1 MFAGKAALAAVLPL
15 LFLVSAAPA
24 FAQTAEIRS
33 TGVYYVD
40 GNSENADINDVY
52 CNWGADYIS
61 QTALASYKSGIV
73 NVDGFETDD
82 PWQTSALIEYDQ
94 PFPGPNAINK
104 YPNHCLALCMDV
116 YCTNKPNGASTYSIA
131 FPIQNIMFE
140 IVKYNKSLGVAN
152 PESNPAVH
160 TIYQSI
166 LDNQIA
172 DWGTFGNAVNN
183 WNAAQQ
189 KYTEETLPAIEKA
202 ERDWETAQQKWRTAY
217 ETYNTESLQT
227 RVSCLTVFYNYNSE
241 LKAGCIADSNCVNNM
256 TNDSTG
262 FNCTQNTGCSTD
274 EDCSSLWNSLSQYG
288 TTLNIAYNSYAA
300 SKQAYEQFQEDIKDD
315 VSAYETAMATYQDI
329 MEVAGQD
336 LSNYM
341 CGAYTC
347 VGATGSAETTC
358 TCPNPEYECVSAGL
372 LTSSQKTDGISTC
385 TDSKYCC
392 RSLNTTGDAPYTKN
406 GASCSGLYT
415 DNKGTL
421 QWQCGS
427 GKTDSFG
434 GETNCIL
441 RSVGTGK
448 GYNDPIRFCTSW
460 DGSYEILG
468 EFGKTNGQFGFRA
481 TVKTDYPGDGIAVE
495 NINIEQTYPYP
506 GNNQYPIQVDVTNVH
521 TVRSTPS
528 VVGEI
533 TGVQALPYSLAYRLS
548 KDSDVKIMLYDA
560 SAAVPVTNQGT
571 TNISDNDSELIL
583 KQNSVVRNLV
593 DWQPRLG
600 EGMKGAD
607 SDQIIVESEQW
618 DGRDDSGRLLPAN
631 NYLVSIQAKSQ
642 DEWPGTDFS
651 RAVTRQLSVDP
662 LKLTDIEVQGLN
674 KQSTAYATI
683 RYVPTEASTVYFEVY
698 SPGTTFKSLF
708 TKGFE
713 PTGSRPVIADNS
725 GTLVYS
731 SSQQRGRAQSYPDK
745 WDGLCHN
752 ANGCDLLYAQGS
764 KLPISGKIFDG
775 DLLSCVGD
783 GGRIDGDGRCV
794 VSFANGA
801 PLPDGDYVYVLWAE
815 VPYTSAYNNGMA
827 CNTHQGGS
835 AAGCPDELV
844 SCTGTN
850 GAYSCEYDG
859 DACPD
864 SFDNSSTASVCYGV
878 FTAVKTQKYY
888 TGLLPVERG
897 VVDITIQ
904 PVSYS
909 TIGSS
914 PTAYGLDPF
923 IFKYSV
929 AREANVEAV
938 VKNTAGITVKTLTD
952 EGGNTNV
959 AQQMNT
965 LSWDGRDDQ
974 GRMVGPGTYM
984 FVVKTRDPMF
994 PQSVQTTAS
1003 ALFPVD
1009 LYRVVDVSATDV
1021 YGDSGAKAT
1030 INYKLSKAMN
1040 VQINIYNKDVVIP
1053 IYTDTGDSAATAL
1066 TTVPAGL
1073 VTAVGTMNPNPLPN
1087 LTAGG
1092 AVPVTV
1098 TGAPLVTGD
1107 TVGYS
1112 YVYTEPVLTGNSY
1125 TYYRATKQVTAVTA
1139 TTEDYIVSEVLQYT
1153 VPVTSWPPR
1162 VCDQDTDAAV
1172 FTNGYVDP
1180 TKNPQCIYVNDTT
1193 FTNYPANPEAAKYNY
1208 AEGAAQTL
1216 DVRLQPVKT
1225 FNRSALK
1232 AGEGVTQTEEWDAQ
1246 YFYNPTPVSTLDGG
1260 KNTPE
1265 AVAAC
1270 ANQTDLKACPY
1281 EMIPDGTYPF
1291 YLAAQTEEPVN
1302 IYYDPTT
1309 AQPVRD
1315 AADVTP
1321 QTGLYATD
1329 KTVHRVNI
1337 TRGPV
1342 YFLDGSVAV
1351 YPNAPQLFNTSSGPV
1366 FVPPY
1371 EINFAIS
1378 RAATV
1383 EVAIVALEDGLCTS
1397 MDTPAVAGDPNVQ
1410 MARAGDV
1417 CKYLSTMT
1425 IVNTPNFDPNVVRKI
1440 YWDGTD
1446 NNGYY
1451 VRNGNYEIRLTA
1463 KNYPDEGLYEPTI
1476 KQLTQNVDLLK
1487 VFDLPET
1494 EAYSL
1499 SKRGANM
1506 SISYQVSVPMKVAI
1520 QIFKP
1525 GTTIYDYQKGT
1536 LRDPA
1541 TGKEV
1546 TDIRDVLVRAIVG
1559 IRPATTLIEEVWDG
1573 TDYAQQDVPDGTYP
1587 FRFVTALQSANIDS
1601 ITGEIL
1607 NSDDQSA
1614 DPTQWSIEKV
1624 ADTNQ
1629 YVNLHRATVA
1639 IGDGEFV
1646 CEDWEKTVFFYP
1658 NPLKTPTGTMEITK
1672 LPVPGKMSFKLYN
1685 LAGDLVR
1692 ESGYTCVDASNMS
1705 VTMGGSIDLSP
1716 DNTVSNTVYDPTV
1729 PGNMPNVRNAALRC
1743 FWDRTNQHGKKVARG
1758 VYFGLV
1764 DFRAQNGRQHCQKV
1778 VKILIPR

>member
-1 MFAGKAALAAVLPL
+1 MTQKNFWKKLVGKTVLAAVLPL
-15 LFLVSAAPA
+15 LCLAAAVPA
-24 FAQTAEIRS
+24 LAQTAEIRS
-33 TGVYYVD
+33 TGVYYID
-40 GNSENADINDVY
+40 GTKQNDDINNVY
-52 CNWGADYIS
+52 CNWGADAIS
-61 QTALASYKSGIV
+61 EQEALAYKSGIV
-73 NVDGFETDD
+73 NVDGHKSDD
-82 PWQTSALIEYDQ
+82 PWETSALIEYDQ
-94 PFPGPNAINK
+94 PYPGPNAINK

-116 YCTNKPNGASTYSIA
+116 YCTNKPNGVTTYSIA

-152 PESNPAVH
+152 PETNPAVH
-160 TIYQSI
+160 TVYQSI
-166 LDNQIA
+166 LDNSII
-172 DWGTFGNAVNN
+172 DWSTLNTYLQRLEEAQNTYNDAEAAFDAASLAYQNNKTAIDSAVSNCNQKITHDVYYKNSDGTCVAAPMETGKCPSFYNSSFTYYTNSSCTIRCTAHLSYYQAYVNIRGTYLN
-183 WNAAQQ
+183 YLQTSQ
-189 KYTEETLPAIEKA
+189 KYEAAKNDVEAIKENLPKEA
-202 ERDWETAQQKWRTAY
+202 
-217 ETYNTESLQT
+217 
-227 RVSCLTVFYNYNSE
+227 
-241 LKAGCIADSNCVNNM
+241 
-256 TNDSTG
+256 
-262 FNCTQNTGCSTD
+262 
-274 EDCSSLWNSLSQYG
+274 
-288 TTLNIAYNSYAA
+288 
-300 SKQAYEQFQEDIKDD
+300 
-315 VSAYETAMATYQDI
+315 
-329 MEVAGQD
+329 QD
-336 LSNYM
+336 LSKYM
-341 CGAYTC
+341 CAGYSCWGASGDYSKTN
-347 VGATGSAETTC
+347 
-358 TCPNPEYECVSAGL
+358 TCPNPLYVCDSQDLETATCKSINDGTEVKDVS
-372 LTSSQKTDGISTC
+372 STC
-385 TDSKYCC
+385 
-392 RSLNTTGDAPYTKN
+392 
-406 GASCSGLYT
+406 GAQKAS
-415 DNKGTL
+415 
-421 QWQCGS
+421 Q
-427 GKTDSFG
+427 
-434 GETNCIL
+434 ETPCI
-441 RSVGTGK
+441 VMAMGTGR

-481 TVKTDYPGDGIAVE
+481 TVKTEYPGDGIAIE
-495 NINIEQTYPYP
+495 NISIDQTYPYP

-528 VVGEI
+528 VVGSI
-533 TGVQALPYSLAYRLS
+533 TAVQALPYSVAYRLS
-548 KDSDVKIMLYDA
+548 KDSDVKIQIYDA
-560 SAAVPVTNQGT
+560 SAQIPVTNQGG
-571 TNISDNDSELIL
+571 TNIPTGDAAELVL
-583 KQNSVVRNLV
+583 AQNAVVRNLV

-600 EGMKGAD
+600 EGLKGAD
-607 SDQIIVESEQW
+607 SDKIIVESDSW
-618 DGRDDSGRLLPAN
+618 DGRDDNGRLLPAN
-631 NYLVSIQAKSQ
+631 NYLISIQAKSQ

-651 RAVTRQLSVDP
+651 RAVTRQMSVDP

-674 KQSTAYATI
+674 KQSTAYATV

-698 SPGTTFKSLF
+698 TPGTTFDSLY
-708 TKGFE
+708 TKGYE
-713 PTGSRPVIADNS
+713 PTGSRPRISAGS
-725 GTLVYS
+725 GSLVYS
-731 SSQQRGRAQSYPDK
+731 NSQQRGRSQSYPDK
-745 WDGLCHN
+745 WDGLCHEKG
-752 ANGCDLLYAQGS
+752 GCKVSYPEGA
-764 KLPISGKIFDG
+764 KLPISGVTFDG
-775 DLLSCVGD
+775 TGD
-783 GGRIDGDGRCV
+783 TCKGANGTLNGDNCDV
-794 VSFANGA
+794 TYANGA
-801 PLPDGDYVYVLWAE
+801 PMPDGDYVYVLWAE
-815 VPYTSAYNNGMA
+815 VPYTDVYYNGAA
-827 CNTHQGGS
+827 CYQCQLVNTNTHLP
-835 AAGCPDELV
+835 AGCAITWNADF
-844 SCTGTN
+844 TQFT
-850 GAYSCEYDG
+850 
-859 DACPD
+859 CPD
-864 SFDNSSTASVCYGV
+864 GATGIEGADLETAKKGT
-878 FTAVKTQKYY
+878 FTGVKTQKYY
-888 TGLLPVERG
+888 SGILPVERG

-923 IFKYSV
+923 IFKYSI
-929 AREANVEAV
+929 AREATVEAEV
-938 VKNTAGITVKTLTD
+938 QNTAGVTVKTLTD

-984 FVVKTRDPMF
+984 FVVKTKDPMF
-994 PQSVQTTAS
+994 PESVQTTAS

-1009 LYRVVDVSATDV
+1009 LYRVVDVSTTDV

-1030 INYKLSKAMN
+1030 INYTLSKAMN

-1053 IYTDTGDSAATAL
+1053 TYTDTGASTVTAQ
-1066 TTVPAGL
+1066 TTVPTDL
-1073 VTAVGTMNPNPLPN
+1073 VTAFEAMNPNPLPN

-1092 AVPVTV
+1092 TVPVV
-1098 TGAPLVTGD
+1098 VEGAPLVEGD
-1107 TVGYS
+1107 VADAYS
-1112 YVYTEPVLTGNSY
+1112 YLYTQPVFNDEKTSY
-1125 TYYRATKQVTAVTA
+1125 TYYRVQKQVTAVTD
-1139 TTEDYIVSEVLQYT
+1139 TTENYVVNEILQYSI
-1153 VPVTSWPPR
+1153 PVTSWPPR
-1162 VCDQDTDAAV
+1162 VCDQDTDKAFFNAG
-1172 FTNGYVDP
+1172 GYVDP
-1180 TKNPQCIYVNDTT
+1180 SLKPQCIYVNDTT
-1193 FTNYPANPEAAKYNY
+1193 FTNYPLNPEMAKYNY
-1208 AEGAAQTL
+1208 GEGAAQTL

-1232 AGEGVTQTEEWDAQ
+1232 AGDGVTQTEEWDAQ

-1291 YLAAQTEEPVN
+1291 YIAAQTEEPVGL
-1302 IYYDPTT
+1302 YYNPST
-1309 AQPVRD
+1309 AQPYRFS
-1315 AADVTP
+1315 ANSTAENAKGNKVTY

-1329 KTVHRVNI
+1329 KTTYRVNI

-1383 EVAIVALEDGLCTS
+1383 EVAIVALEDGLCTAT
-1397 MDTPAVAGDPNVQ
+1397 DTPVVAGDPNVQ

-1425 IVNTPNFDPNVVRKI
+1425 VVNTPNFDPNVVRKL

-1446 NNGYY
+1446 NNGFY

-1463 KNYPDEGLYEPTI
+1463 KNYPDEGLYEPTV

-1487 VFDLPET
+1487 VFDLPES
-1494 EAYSL
+1494 EAYAL
-1499 SKRGANM
+1499 NKRGTNM
-1506 SISYQVSVPMKVAI
+1506 SISYQISVPMKVAI

-1559 IRPATTLIEEVWDG
+1559 IRPATTLIEEIWDG

-1587 FRFVTALQSANIDS
+1587 FRFVTALQSADIDS

-1614 DPTQWSIEKV
+1614 DPALWSIEKV

-1658 NPLKTPTGTMEITK
+1658 NPFKTPTGTMEITK

-1692 ESGYTCVDASNMS
+1692 EGGYTCVDANNMT
-1705 VTMGGSIDLSP
+1705 VTMGNSIDLSP
-1716 DNTVSNTVYDPTV
+1716 DNTVSNTAYDSTA
-1729 PGNMPNVRNAALRC
+1729 PGAMPNVRNAALRC

>member
-1 MFAGKAALAAVLPL
+1 MTCKNFWKKFAGKMAVAAVLPL
-15 LFLVSAAPA
+15 LCLAAAVPA

-33 TGVYYVD
+33 TGVYYID
-40 GNSENADINDVY
+40 GQYLPAVTAATGSTLQATDINSIY
-52 CNWGADYIS
+52 CNWGADNIKAAENYY
-61 QTALASYKSGIV
+61 AYKGGTV
-73 NVDGFETDD
+73 NVDGMNTSD

-94 PFPGPNAINK
+94 PYPSPNIDNS

-116 YCTNKPNGASTYSIA
+116 YCTNKPNGATTYSIA
-131 FPIQNIMFE
+131 FPIQSIMFE
-140 IVKYNKSLGVAN
+140 IAKYRNGADISNA
-152 PESNPAVH
+152 ETNPAIR
-160 TIYQSI
+160 TIFQSI
-166 LDNQIA
+166 LDNNIEDEGSASTGSSSQDLA
-172 DWGTFGNAVNN
+172 
-183 WNAAQQ
+183 
-189 KYTEETLPAIEKA
+189 KYMCAS
-202 ERDWETAQQKWRTAY
+202 Y
-217 ETYNTESLQT
+217 
-227 RVSCLTVFYNYNSE
+227 SCL
-241 LKAGCIADSNCVNNM
+241 
-256 TNDSTG
+256 
-262 FNCTQNTGCSTD
+262 
-274 EDCSSLWNSLSQYG
+274 
-288 TTLNIAYNSYAA
+288 
-300 SKQAYEQFQEDIKDD
+300 
-315 VSAYETAMATYQDI
+315 
-329 MEVAGQD
+329 
-336 LSNYM
+336 
-341 CGAYTC
+341 
-347 VGATGSAETTC
+347 GATSNPENSC
-358 TCPNPEYECVSAGL
+358 TCPNPEYECIYAKDL
-372 LTSSQKTDGISTC
+372 DTKPCEYLEDN
-385 TDSKYCC
+385 YCC
-392 RSLNTTGDAPYTKN
+392 RSLTNPQGNGSVSSGIETYTFTTSVCN
-406 GASCSGLYT
+406 GAYEAG
-415 DNKGTL
+415 KGN
-421 QWQCGS
+421 CGS
-427 GKTDSFG
+427 NSDGVNFG
-434 GETNCIL
+434 GETNCIV
-441 RSVGTGK
+441 RAEGTGR

-481 TVKTDYPGDGIAVE
+481 TIKTEYPGDGIAIE
-495 NINIEQTYPYP
+495 NISIDQTYPYP
-506 GNNQYPIQVDVTNVH
+506 GNNQYPIQVDVSNVH

-528 VVGEI
+528 VVGSI
-533 TGVQALPYSLAYRLS
+533 TSVQALPYSLAYRLS
-548 KDSDVKIMLYDA
+548 KDSDVLIQLFDA
-560 SAAVPVTNQGT
+560 SAQVPVTNQGSGNM
-571 TNISDNDSELIL
+571 TNSDAELVL
-583 KQNSVVRNLV
+583 EQNAVVRTLV
-593 DWQPRLG
+593 NWEGRLG
-600 EGMKGAD
+600 EGLQGST
-607 SDQIIVESEQW
+607 SDKAVVESDSW

-674 KQSTAYATI
+674 KQSTAYATV
-683 RYVPTEASTVYFEVY
+683 RYVPTESSTVYFEVY
-698 SPGTTFKSLF
+698 SPGTTFEGLEPL
-708 TKGFE
+708 GYQ
-713 PTGSRPVIADNS
+713 PTGTSPVISNNS
-725 GTLVYS
+725 GTLVYRS
-731 SSQQRGRAQSYPDK
+731 QQQRGRSQSYPDK

-752 ANGCDLLYAQGS
+752 DNNCAVPYAVGS
-764 KLPISGKIFDG
+764 KLPISGDILTADNG
-775 DLLSCVGD
+775 ATVCTTANQNGAAAAWDAATNVCT
-783 GGRIDGDGRCV
+783 ITY
-794 VSFANGA
+794 ANGS
-801 PLPDGDYVYVLWAE
+801 PLPDGDYIYVLWAE
-815 VPYTSAYNNGMA
+815 VPYTDLYFNGAA
-827 CNTHQGGS
+827 CYQCELNGQHMP
-835 AAGCPDELV
+835 AGCGITWNNDFSIFTCE
-844 SCTGTN
+844 TGT
-850 GAYSCEYDG
+850 ASL
-859 DACPD
+859 
-864 SFDNSSTASVCYGV
+864 SSSSVAAVLSGT
-878 FTAVKTQKYY
+878 FTGVKTQKYY
-888 TGLLPVERG
+888 TGILPVERG

-929 AREANVEAV
+929 AREATVEAEV
-938 VKNTAGITVKTLTD
+938 QNTAGVTVKTLTD

-974 GRMVGPGTYM
+974 GRIVGPGTYM
-984 FVVKTRDPMF
+984 FVVKTKDPMF
-994 PQSVQTTAS
+994 PESIQTTAS
-1003 ALFPVD
+1003 AIFPVD
-1009 LYRVVDVSATDV
+1009 LYRVVDVSTTDV

-1030 INYKLSKAMN
+1030 INYTLSKAMN

-1053 IYTDTGDSAATAL
+1053 LYTDTGESTVETF

-1073 VTAVGTMNPNPLPN
+1073 ITALGVMSTNPLPN
-1087 LTAGG
+1087 LVAGS
-1092 AVPVTV
+1092 AVPVAV
-1098 TGAPLVTGD
+1098 AGAPLVEGD
-1107 TVGYS
+1107 VVGYS
-1112 YVYTEPVLTGNSY
+1112 YIYTEPVLAGGNTSY
-1125 TYYRATKQVTAVTA
+1125 TYYRVKKQVTALTA
-1139 TTEDYIVSEVLQYT
+1139 TTEDYTVLEVLQYT

-1180 TKNPQCIYVNDTT
+1180 AKNPQCIYVNDTT
-1193 FTNYPANPEAAKYNY
+1193 FTNYPANAETAKYNY
-1208 AEGAAQTL
+1208 AEGATQTL

-1225 FNRSALK
+1225 FNRSSLK
-1232 AGEGVTQTEEWDAQ
+1232 AGEGVSQTEEWDAQ

-1265 AVAAC
+1265 AVEAC
-1270 ANQTDLKACPY
+1270 AGQTDKTACPY

-1291 YLAAQTEEPVN
+1291 YISAQTEEPVN
-1302 IYYDPTT
+1302 LYYDSAT
-1309 AQPVRD
+1309 AQPVRT
-1315 AADVTP
+1315 AADVTA

-1329 KTVHRVNI
+1329 KATYRVNI

-1397 MDTPAVAGDPNVQ
+1397 TDTPAVTGDPNVQ

-1425 IVNTPNFDPNVVRKI
+1425 IVNTPNFDPNVIRKL

-1463 KNYPDEGLYEPTI
+1463 KNYPDEGLYEPTV

-1494 EAYSL
+1494 EAYAL
-1499 SKRGANM
+1499 NKRGTNM
-1506 SISYQVSVPMKVAI
+1506 SISYQISVPMKVAI

-1546 TDIRDVLVRAIVG
+1546 TDIHDVLVRAIVG
-1559 IRPATTLIEEVWDG
+1559 IRPATTLIEEIWDG

-1658 NPLKTPTGTMEITK
+1658 NPFKTPTGTMEITK

-1692 ESGYTCVDASNMS
+1692 ESGYTCVDANNMS
-1705 VTMGGSIDLSP
+1705 VVMGSSIDLSP
-1716 DNTVSNTVYDPTV
+1716 DNNVSTTVYDPTV

>member
-33 TGVYYVD
+33 AGVYYID
-40 GNSENADINDVY
+40 GEEENSDINDVY
-52 CNWGADYIS
+52 CNWSNNLIS
-61 QTALASYKSGIV
+61 KKELSAYKSGIV
-73 NVDGFETDD
+73 NVEGHNADD

-94 PFPGPNAINK
+94 PYPAPNSINK

-116 YCTNKPNGASTYSIA
+116 YCTNKPNGASTYSVS

-152 PESNPAVH
+152 PETNPAVH
-160 TIYQSI
+160 TIYRSI
-166 LDNQIA
+166 FDNSIV
-172 DWGTFGNAVNN
+172 DWEEYAPIIQEYE
-183 WNAAQQ
+183 AAQAAYSQ
-189 KYTEETLPAIEKA
+189 AQWEKQQGLYDYVEATNVWNTAQSAWTTAKNNYLRSDEVRDCRNPSIGVGGGACATPFACLTNADSGFTCRQNSACIPENDCQDAWDALQPVGATLDAAYTTYLAAKA
-202 ERDWETAQQKWRTAY
+202 VYNQATATYNALVDAETAARNRKIAAQTAY
-217 ETYNTESLQT
+217 ENLPKT
-227 RVSCLTVFYNYNSE
+227 SE
-241 LKAGCIADSNCVNNM
+241 L
-256 TNDSTG
+256 
-262 FNCTQNTGCSTD
+262 
-274 EDCSSLWNSLSQYG
+274 
-288 TTLNIAYNSYAA
+288 
-300 SKQAYEQFQEDIKDD
+300 
-315 VSAYETAMATYQDI
+315 
-329 MEVAGQD
+329 QD

-341 CGAYTC
+341 CAGYSCFGAR
-347 VGATGSAETTC
+347 ANFEDTT
-358 TCPNPEYECVSAGL
+358 TCPNPLYVCPSENCSGNCCVSINDP
-372 LTSSQKTDGISTC
+372 TKTVST
-385 TDSKYCC
+385 
-392 RSLNTTGDAPYTKN
+392 TTCVEKFTLGKAN
-406 GASCSGLYT
+406 GA
-415 DNKGTL
+415 
-421 QWQCGS
+421 
-427 GKTDSFG
+427 
-434 GETNCIL
+434 ETKCLIK
-441 RSVGTGK
+441 SPGTGK

-468 EFGKTNGQFGFRA
+468 EFGKTNGQFGFRS
-481 TVKTDYPGDGIAVE
+481 TIKTDYPGDGMAVE

-548 KDSDVKIMLYDA
+548 KDSDVKIMVYDA

-571 TNISDNDSELIL
+571 TNISDNDAELIL

-631 NYLVSIQAKSQ
+631 NYLVSIQARSQ

-794 VSFANGA
+794 ISFANGA

-827 CNTHQGGS
+827 CNTQDILPTIHTP
-835 AAGCPDELV
+835 AGCVGELV
-844 SCTGTN
+844 PCTGTN
-850 GAYSCEYDG
+850 GAYICEYDG
-859 DACPD
+859 TICPD
-864 SFDNSSTASVCYGV
+864 SFDNSTTASVCYGV

-1053 IYTDTGDSAATAL
+1053 LYKDTGDSAATAL

-1180 TKNPQCIYVNDTT
+1180 TKSPQCIYVNDTT

-1463 KNYPDEGLYEPTI
+1463 KNYPDEGLYEPTV

-1692 ESGYTCVDASNMS
+1692 ESGYTCVDANNMS

>member
-1 MFAGKAALAAVLPL
+1 MTHKNFWQFLSGKTVLAAVLPL
-15 LFLVSAAPA
+15 LCLAFAAPAA

-33 TGVYYVD
+33 AGVYYV
-40 GNSENADINDVY
+40 ENPAGSDIDDIY
-52 CNWGADYIS
+52 CNWGSDAIEG
-61 QTALASYKSGIV
+61 ALSSAYKSGVV
-73 NVDGFETDD
+73 NVDDMQTND

-94 PFPGPNAINK
+94 PYPSPIEANS
-104 YPNHCLALCMDV
+104 YPNHCLGLCMEV
-116 YCTNKPNGASTYSIA
+116 YCTNKPNGATTYSIA

-140 IVKYNKSLGVAN
+140 IVKYRNGADISNA
-152 PESNPAVH
+152 ETNPAVR

-166 LDNQIA
+166 LDNNIVNWGKIAAAAAAWQQAIA
-172 DWGTFGNAVNN
+172 DHEAAEATWKLANGTWARAQASWESAVNN
-183 WNAAQQ
+183 FNSSAAVVNCRTTIFFPSGAVSPSVGCVENA
-189 KYTEETLPAIEKA
+189 
-202 ERDWETAQQKWRTAY
+202 
-217 ETYNTESLQT
+217 
-227 RVSCLTVFYNYNSE
+227 SCLNITLDGE
-241 LKAGCIADSNCVNNM
+241 
-256 TNDSTG
+256 
-262 FNCTQNTGCSTD
+262 FNCTQKEGCSSNAGCTD
-274 EDCSSLWNSLSQYG
+274 AWNALYQAG
-288 TTLNIAYNSYAA
+288 RTLNARRAAYDNAY
-300 SKQAYEQFQEDIKDD
+300 QAYQTASENHEEAED
-315 VSAYETAMATYQDI
+315 AYERAQRTYNNT
-329 MEVAGQD
+329 MVVEGQD
-336 LSNYM
+336 LSKYM
-341 CGAYTC
+341 CGAYSC
-347 VGATGSAETTC
+347 MGSGPQFYNTY
-358 TCPNPEYECVSAGL
+358 TCPNPKYECINVSGM
-372 LTSSQKTDGISTC
+372 SQDVKDEYNITCNDST
-385 TDSKYCC
+385 YCC
-392 RSLNTTGDAPYTKN
+392 RSLNELNAAFSLTPAGVNCATE
-406 GASCSGLYT
+406 C
-415 DNKGTL
+415 DNDKETET
-421 QWQCGS
+421 C
-427 GKTDSFG
+427 
-434 GETNCIL
+434 GETQCIVRAL
-441 RSVGTGK
+441 GTGR

-468 EFGKTNGQFGFRA
+468 EFGKTNGQFGFRS
-481 TVKTDYPGDGIAVE
+481 TISTEYPGDGIAVE
-495 NINIEQTYPYP
+495 NISINQTFPYP
-506 GNNQYPIQVDVTNVH
+506 GNNQFPIQVDVTNVH
-521 TVRSTPS
+521 TVRSTPT
-528 VVGEI
+528 VVGSI
-533 TGVQALPYSLAYRLS
+533 TAVQALPYTMAYRLS
-548 KDSDVKIMLYDA
+548 KDSDVRIEIFDA
-560 SAAVPVTNQGT
+560 SAQVPYTGDTGDNGT
-571 TNISDNDSELIL
+571 AADDNAGITQMDPEAAKLVL
-583 KQNSVVRNLV
+583 DQYSVVRRLV

-600 EGMKGAD
+600 EGIKGGD
-607 SDQIIVESEQW
+607 SDQIIVESDPW

-651 RAVTRQLSVDP
+651 RAVTRQISVDP
-662 LKLTDIEVQGLN
+662 LKLTDIQVQGLN

-683 RYVPTEASTVYFEVY
+683 RYVPTEASDVYFEVY
-698 SPGTTFKSLF
+698 SPGTTFESLY
-708 TKGFE
+708 TAGYKE
-713 PTGSRPVIADNS
+713 TGTSPSIANDS
-725 GTLVYS
+725 GTRVYRNQ
-731 SSQQRGRAQSYPDK
+731 QQRGRGQSYPDK
-745 WDGLCHN
+745 WDGLCHEKG
-752 ANGCDLLYAQGS
+752 GCKIPYAKGT
-764 KLPISGKIFDG
+764 KLPINGLVYNGTDDTCTAEVGVIDP
-775 DLLSCVGD
+775 DTANCV
-783 GGRIDGDGRCV
+783 ITYEE
-794 VSFANGA
+794 NA

-815 VPYTSAYNNGMA
+815 VPYTSTYYNGAA
-827 CNTHQGGS
+827 CYQCRQGDIPYT
-835 AAGCPDELV
+835 AGCAMQSV
-844 SCTGTN
+844 SATSFQCPEGATGQTDNVQTVLN
-850 GAYSCEYDG
+850 GTY
-859 DACPD
+859 
-864 SFDNSSTASVCYGV
+864 
-878 FTAVKTQKYY
+878 TAVKTLRYY
-888 TGLLPVERG
+888 SGLLPVERG

-923 IFKYSV
+923 IFKYSI
-929 AREANVEAV
+929 AREATVDAYV
-938 VKNTAGITVKTLTD
+938 QNTAGVKVKTLTD

-965 LSWDGRDDQ
+965 LTWDGRDDQ

-984 FVVKTRDPMF
+984 FVVETKDPMF

-1003 ALFPVD
+1003 AIFPVD
-1009 LYRVVDVSATDV
+1009 LYRLVDVSTTDV
-1021 YGDSGAKAT
+1021 YGDSEAKAT
-1030 INYKLSKAMN
+1030 INYMLSKAMN

-1053 IYTDTGDSAATAL
+1053 TYKNTGVSNQAL
-1066 TTVPAGL
+1066 LATVPAEV
-1073 VTAVGTMNPNPLPN
+1073 VTAVAAMNPNPLPN
-1087 LTAGG
+1087 LAAGG
-1092 AVPVTV
+1092 TLPVSV
-1098 TGAPLVTGD
+1098 AGAPLVAGD

-1112 YVYTEPVLTGNSY
+1112 YVYTEPVNNGTNY
-1125 TYYRATKQVTAVTA
+1125 TYYRIQKQVTAVTD
-1139 TTEDYIVSEVLQYT
+1139 TTEDYT
-1153 VPVTSWPPR
+1153 VNEIIQFTVDITSWPPR
-1162 VCDQDTDAAV
+1162 ICDQQTDAAV

-1208 AEGAAQTL
+1208 GEGAAQTL

-1232 AGEGVTQTEEWDAQ
+1232 AGDGVTITEEWDAQ

-1265 AVAAC
+1265 VVSAC

-1291 YLAAQTEEPVN
+1291 YISAQTEEPVDL
-1302 IYYDPTT
+1302 YYDSTT

-1329 KTVHRVNI
+1329 KTVYRVNI

-1342 YFLDGSVAV
+1342 YFLDGTVAV

-1383 EVAIVALEDGLCTS
+1383 EVAIVALEDGLCT
-1397 MDTPAVAGDPNVQ
+1397 TTNAPVVPGDPNAQ
-1410 MARAGDV
+1410 MAKAGDV

-1425 IVNTPNFDPNVVRKI
+1425 IVNTPNFDPNVIRKI

-1463 KNYPDEGLYEPTI
+1463 KNYPDEGLYQPTV

-1494 EAYSL
+1494 EAYAL
-1499 SKRGANM
+1499 NKRGTDM
-1506 SISYQVSVPMKVAI
+1506 KISYQISVPMKVAI

-1559 IRPATTLIEEVWDG
+1559 IRPSTTLIEEVWDG
-1573 TDYAQQDVPDGTYP
+1573 RDYAQQDVPDGTYP
-1587 FRFVTALQSANIDS
+1587 FRFVTALNSADIDS
-1601 ITGEIL
+1601 VTGEIL
-1607 NSDDQSA
+1607 NADDAST
-1614 DPTQWSIEKV
+1614 DPSQWSIENV
-1624 ADTNQ
+1624 ADTYQ
-1629 YVNLHRATVA
+1629 YVNLHHATVA

-1658 NPLKTPTGTMEITK
+1658 NPFKTPTGTMEITK
-1672 LPVPGKMSFKLYN
+1672 LPVPGKMSIKLYN

-1692 ESGYTCVDASNMS
+1692 EGGYQCVDANNMT
-1705 VTMGGSIDLSP
+1705 VTMGTAIDLQP
-1716 DNTVSNTVYDPTV
+1716 DNTVSNTPYD
-1729 PGNMPNVRNAALRC
+1729 GNMPTVRNAALRC
-1743 FWDRTNQHGKKVARG
+1743 FWDRTNDHGKKVARG